1 MKYLLYIKTHW
12 IMHRGV
18 SLKRM
23 LTGRLKSL
31 ITNTLRDSIYIVR
44 YCNDDS
50 INNSNDVYIFI

>member
-1 MKYLLYIKTHW
+1 MKYLLYIKMHW

-23 LTGRLKSL
+23 LNGKWKSL

-50 INNSNDVYIFI
+50 INNPNDVYIFI

>member
-1 MKYLLYIKTHW
+1 
-12 IMHRGV
+12 MHRGV

-50 INNSNDVYIFI
+50 INNPNDVYIYI